1 MRLKFRL
8 LALSGIAAFTLQG
21 CVKQT
26 SVEEAAAPVAPLTV
40 AEQGGTGEGPA
51 LWKLADEDTTIYLF
65 GTVHML
71 PENVDWYKGP
81 ISTALGGAGEV
92 VTEISTGAMKDPGV
106 QADMAMKAM
115 LPVDQNL
122 QSLLNE
128 QDREAYRAAMTK
140 IDLPPATFDRF
151 EPWFVG
157 MSLAVLPL
165 LKSGWNPESGVEN
178 IVDQSAR
185 KGAKRTALE
194 TVDAQLSMFDNLPQE
209 SQIAFMMASVYNT
222 ESITSVMDAMVAEWL
237 EGDAEG
243 LAALMNEG
251 LTDPVL
257 AKALLYDRNARWASW
272 LDDRMDQP
280 GQVFVAVGVG
290 HLAGENSVQDYLAER
305 GFTVTRVQ

>member
-194 TVDAQLSMFDNLPQE
+194 TVDAQLSMFDNLPQ
-209 SQIAFMMASVYNT
+209 IANRVY
-222 ESITSVMDAMVAEWL
+222 D
-237 EGDAEG
+237 
-243 LAALMNEG
+243 
-251 LTDPVL
+251 
-257 AKALLYDRNARWASW
+257 
-272 LDDRMDQP
+272 
-280 GQVFVAVGVG
+280 GVG
-290 HLAGENSVQDYLAER
+290 LQYQIHHIGNGCDGGRMAGRRCRRPRRLDER
-305 GFTVTRVQ
+305 RADRPRSGKGVVV